1 MARQIKSAEQRR
13 GELLDS
19 AQALFFER
27 GYDKTTVN
35 ELIQH
40 AGLSKGGF
48 YHHFTSKEEVLEAL
62 VERLASA
69 SMAQLSDVMESPDL
83 DALARLNAFLSRA
96 RKMKVEQ
103 VPQMRGLFETLFQPG
118 NQVLYHRINT
128 ASMAVVTPLLARII
142 EQGRQEGRF
151 DVPDAHLAAET
162 ILQLG
167 AASYRTVARAM
178 NAAGTDEAD
187 TAADELDQALRFQ
200 GVVVDR
206 ILGLADGSVDYVE
219 DGFSRAIVGA
229 LAAPS
234 Q

>member
-1 MARQIKSAEQRR
+1 MARQIKPAEQRR

-19 AQALFFER
+19 AQVLFFER

-35 ELIQH
+35 DLIQH

-48 YHHFTSKEEVLEAL
+48 YHHFSSKEEVLEAL

-69 SMAQLSDVMESPDL
+69 SMAELKDVLEGPDL
-83 DALARLNAFLSRA
+83 DALTRLNTFLSRA
-96 RKMKVEQ
+96 RQMKVEQ

-118 NQVLYHRINT
+118 NQVLYHRINA
-128 ASMAVVTPLLARII
+128 ASMAVVSPLLARII

-162 ILQLG
+162 ILHLG
-167 AASYRTVARAM
+167 AATYRSVAKAM

-187 TAADELDQALRFQ
+187 SAADELEQVLRFQ

-219 DGFSRAIVGA
+219 AGFARAIIDG
-229 LAAPS
+229 LAEPRN
-234 Q
+234 